1 MLLTKNKIVA
11 VADLIRLTKQYGTL
25 LLLLPTLWSL
35 VIASHGAPSLRL
47 LLIFILGSFVMRSAG
62 CVINDIVDRHLD
74 SFVSRTKD
82 RPLASGRL
90 TLIEA
95 LIVLGILLLIA
106 SGLAIQLNRLS
117 LALCPIGLLLAIL
130 YPYTKRYLPFPQLF
144 LGLAFGWG
152 AVMAW
157 AAVRNTLE
165 MPVYL
170 IFLANIFWA
179 MAYDTIYAFM
189 DKEDDLKLGIKS
201 TAILFGHHAWWM
213 VGLLYVGFL
222 GSLTMVGW
230 VVRLNYIYYL
240 SLLLIGGYCLYQTLK
255 IKGSLDSQTA
265 FALFKS
271 NVGVGIF
278 LLFGL
283 LLDLR
288 LQHLASVVG
297 QGS

>member
-1 MLLTKNKIVA
+1 MQLTKNKIVA

-25 LLLLPTLWSL
+25 LLMMPTLWSL
-35 VIASHGAPSLRL
+35 VIASHGTPSLRL

-62 CVINDIVDRHLD
+62 CVINDIADRHFD
-74 SFVSRTKD
+74 SLVSRTKD

-90 TLIEA
+90 TPIEA
-95 LIVLGILLLIA
+95 LIVLGVLLLIA
-106 SGLAIQLNRLS
+106 FGLAIQLNGLS

-152 AVMAW
+152 AIMAW

-179 MAYDTIYAFM
+179 TAYDTIYAFM

-201 TAILFGHHAWWM
+201 TAILFGQHAWWM
-213 VGLLYVGFL
+213 VGLLFVGFL
-222 GSLTMVGW
+222 GSLILVGQ
-230 VVRLNYIYYL
+230 VVHLNYIYFLYL
-240 SLLLIGGYCLYQTLK
+240 LIIGGYCLYQTMK
-255 IKGSLDSQTA
+255 IKGSLDARSA

-278 LLFGL
+278 LLSGL
-283 LLDLR
+283 LMDLTLQR
-288 LQHLASVVG
+288 LSSMAS
-297 QGS
+297 QGL

>member
-1 MLLTKNKIVA
+1 VLLTKNKIVA
-11 VADLIRLTKQYGTL
+11 AADLIRLTKQYGTL
-25 LLLLPTLWSL
+25 LLLMPTLWSL
-35 VIASHGAPSLRL
+35 VIASHGSPSLRL
-47 LLIFILGSFVMRSAG
+47 LLIFTLGSFVMRSAG
-62 CVINDIVDRHLD
+62 CVINDIADRRID

-106 SGLAIQLNRLS
+106 SGLAIQLNGLS

-152 AVMAW
+152 AVVAW
-157 AAVRNTLE
+157 AAVRNSLE

-179 MAYDTIYAFM
+179 MAYDTIYALM
-189 DKEDDLKLGIKS
+189 DREDDLKLGIKS
-201 TAILFGHHAWWM
+201 TAILFGQNAWWLI
-213 VGLLYVGFL
+213 GLLYIGFL

-230 VVRLNYIYYL
+230 AAHLNYIYYL
-240 SLLLIGGYCLYQTLK
+240 SLLIVGGYCLYQTMK
-255 IKGSLDSQTA
+255 IKGSQDAQTA

-278 LLFGL
+278 LLSGL
-283 LLDLR
+283 FMDLR
-288 LQHLASVVG
+288 LQHLASMTG